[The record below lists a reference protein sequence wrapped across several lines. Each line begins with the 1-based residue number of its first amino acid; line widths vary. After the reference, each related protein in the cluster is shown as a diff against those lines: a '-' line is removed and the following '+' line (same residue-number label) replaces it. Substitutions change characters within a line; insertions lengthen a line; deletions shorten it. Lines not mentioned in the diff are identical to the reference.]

1 LLVPSSRHIG
11 RLQGILGDCHGA
23 YLDLLCAGSR
33 AYVCPGVAASS
44 ATADV
49 DAESAQAATEVTAT
63 TRLFD
68 GLTVMQ
74 QRLHELRAV
83 QGYITAEAEMA
94 HIIARR
100 RAELA
105 ALDERLAAV
114 RVKVAEADACQ
125 STK

>member
-1 LLVPSSRHIG
+1 
-11 RLQGILGDCHGA
+11 
-23 YLDLLCAGSR
+23 
-33 AYVCPGVAASS
+33 
-44 ATADV
+44 V
-49 DAESAQAATEVTAT
+49 DSEKAQAATEVAATA
-63 TRLFD
+63 RLFD

-94 HIIARR
+94 QIIARR

-114 RVKVAEADACQ
+114 RIKVAEADACR
-125 STK
+125 STN